1 MDDLYSLCMVM
12 KTKDQGE
19 TNAETVFLNRAIVDS
34 TPIWFSQLSF
44 FTKQTQI
51 EKGSAEVPTPHQP
64 KACQVS
70 NEGILRDICKWMFVV
85 SIDHCHIYHQLNL
98 FQLWTL
104 SLVDK

>member
-1 MDDLYSLCMVM
+1 MQKHTASESTWNVCRWSLSASKQMDDLYSLCMVM

-70 NEGILRDICKWMFVV
+70 NEGILTDICK
-85 SIDHCHIYHQLNL
+85 
-98 FQLWTL
+98 
-104 SLVDK
+104 

>member
-1 MDDLYSLCMVM
+1 MQKHTASESTWNVCRWSFSASKQMDDLYSLCMVM

-34 TPIWFSQLSF
+34 TPIWFSELSF

-64 KACQVS
+64 KASQVS
-70 NEGILRDICKWMFVV
+70 NEGILKDICK
-85 SIDHCHIYHQLNL
+85 
-98 FQLWTL
+98 
-104 SLVDK
+104 